1 MSDVI
6 QRAKK
11 SRNAVMAMFFIAG
24 VAFSTW
30 IARLPALRDNLDLDT
45 LQVGIFLF
53 GGGAGS
59 LLGLSIAAGVV
70 ARLGERVTMLV
81 FGILAILG
89 MGLVGILS
97 IAIPLFVIGAS
108 AVFLFGLGMSVLD
121 VALNLEGARVER
133 GLNTQIMSLLHAMFS
148 IGAMVGALIAAGAS
162 AIDLAVNWH
171 FGAIAAI
178 LVPITVWVA
187 KSVPDNDDYHVA
199 PGSTRPSLRREL
211 LSVWQEPRTLA
222 IGVIAL
228 AMAFAEGSATDWL
241 ALGMVDDRGASN
253 ASAAAWF
260 VLFSLAMATGRIG
273 GVPLLNRFGRVKV
286 LTAASLSAMTGIA
299 LLIFVDATWTAV
311 VAVVLWG
318 LGASLGF
325 PVAMSAA
332 ADEPAKG
339 PARVS
344 VVATIAY
351 GAFLVGPPLLGV
363 VGQTIGILNSLSVV
377 VVAIVLAMLA
387 IPRARKLTPGPDT
400 S

>member
-6 QRAKK
+6 AGAKQ

-24 VAFSTW
+24 VALSTW
-30 IARLPALRDNLDLDT
+30 IARLPALRDNLDIDT

-59 LLGLSIAAGVV
+59 LLGLSVAAAIVS
-70 ARLGERVTMLV
+70 RLGERLTITT

-97 IAIPLFVIGAS
+97 IALPIFLVGFA
-108 AVFLFGLGMSVLD
+108 AVFIFGFGMSVLD
-121 VALNLEGARVER
+121 VAMNLEGARVER
-133 GLNTQIMSLLHAMFS
+133 GLNTPIMPLLHAMFS
-148 IGAMVGALIAAGAS
+148 IGALIGALIAAGAS
-162 AIDLAVNWH
+162 AVNVEVNWH
-171 FGAIAAI
+171 FGVMAAI
-178 LVPITVWVA
+178 LVPITLWVTR
-187 KSVPDNDDYHVA
+187 SIPDNNDYLVE
-199 PGSTRPSLRREL
+199 PGAKRPSMRREL
-211 LSVWQEPRTLA
+211 LSVWREPRTLA

-253 ASAAAWF
+253 ATAAVWF
-260 VLFSLAMATGRIG
+260 VLFSLAMAAGRIS
-273 GVPLLNRFGRVKV
+273 GVPLLARFGRLKV
-286 LTAASLSAMTGIA
+286 LAGAAMAAVAGIA
-299 LLIFVDATWTAV
+299 LLIVVDSTWAAV
-311 VAVVLWG
+311 VAVILWG

-351 GAFLVGPPLLGV
+351 GAFLVGPPTLGAL
-363 VGQTIGILNSLSVV
+363 GQAVGILNSLWVV
-377 VVAIVLAMLA
+377 VGLIVLSLLA
-387 IPRARKLTPGPDT
+387 IPQAKKPDA
-400 S
+400 

>member
-1 MSDVI
+1 MSDTI
-6 QRAKK
+6 ALAKQ

-24 VAFSTW
+24 VALSTW
-30 IARLPALRDNLDLDT
+30 IARLPALRDNLDIDT

-59 LLGLSIAAGVV
+59 LLGLSVAAAIVS
-70 ARLGERVTMLV
+70 RIGERLAITI

-97 IAIPLFVIGAS
+97 IALPIFLVGFG
-108 AVFLFGLGMSVLD
+108 AVFIFGFGMSVLD
-121 VALNLEGARVER
+121 VAMNLEGARVER
-133 GLNTQIMSLLHAMFS
+133 GLNTPIMPLLHAMFS
-148 IGAMVGALIAAGAS
+148 IGALIGALIAAGAS
-162 AIDLAVNWH
+162 AVNVEVNWH
-171 FGAIAAI
+171 FGVMAAI
-178 LVPITVWVA
+178 LVPVTLWVT
-187 KSVPDNDDYHVA
+187 KSIPDNDDYLVE
-199 PGSTRPSLRREL
+199 PGAKRPSMRREL
-211 LSVWQEPRTLA
+211 LSVWREPRTLA

-253 ASAAAWF
+253 ATAAVWF
-260 VLFSLAMATGRIG
+260 VLFSLAMAAGRIS
-273 GVPLLNRFGRVKV
+273 GVPLLARFGRLKV
-286 LTAASLSAMTGIA
+286 LAGAAMAAVAGIA
-299 LLIFVDATWTAV
+299 LLIVVDSTWAAV
-311 VAVVLWG
+311 VAVILWG

-351 GAFLVGPPLLGV
+351 GAFLVGPPTLGAL
-363 VGQTIGILNSLSVV
+363 GQAVGILNSLW
-377 VVAIVLAMLA
+377 VVAGLIVLSLLA
-387 IPRARKLTPGPDT
+387 IPQAKKPDA
-400 S
+400 